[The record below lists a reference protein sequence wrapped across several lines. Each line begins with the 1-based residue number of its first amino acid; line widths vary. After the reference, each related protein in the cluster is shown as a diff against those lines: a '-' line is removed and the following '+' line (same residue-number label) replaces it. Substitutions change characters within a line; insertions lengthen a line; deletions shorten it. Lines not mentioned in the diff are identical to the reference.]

1 MSMTKKEKEIDRR
14 EGDKELRET
23 GEMKE
28 GLNGSGH
35 CLQMCQN

>member
-1 MSMTKKEKEIDRR
+1 MTKKEKDRQKGGGQRAKIDSR
-14 EGDKELRET
+14 
-23 GEMKE
+23 EMKE